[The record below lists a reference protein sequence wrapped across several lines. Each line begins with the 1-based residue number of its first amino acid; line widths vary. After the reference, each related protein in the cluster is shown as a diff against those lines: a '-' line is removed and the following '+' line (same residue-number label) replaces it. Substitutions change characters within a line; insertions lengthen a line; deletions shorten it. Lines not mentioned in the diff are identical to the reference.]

1 VYDLPLTVEACLR
14 AGTRV
19 DVAWVVEASGFSHRE
34 WGEGLAI
41 TPGGGRVGS
50 VLSGSLNDQ
59 LADLATRGASGRLVS
74 LEVTEVDALVSGL
87 SCGGKAQCLIVP
99 ATDLPDELWQL
110 LRARQPI
117 CLVSELSGDR
127 VTNTRLYTESTI
139 GDAGDA
145 AVALFSR
152 RVSDTSVSE
161 DRAVTVLWPIPS
173 MLIVGT
179 GGIADALV
187 AMADLL
193 GWRARVVDEVS
204 AANGIVAR
212 LASIDKLVVLS
223 HDDDVAGPVLEA
235 ALAGPVGYIGALGSR
250 RTQQSRADWLA
261 YRGITD
267 LSRIHGPAGLDIG
280 ARSAAEIAVSIVA
293 QAVAL
298 ASIAT

>member
-1 VYDLPLTVEACLR
+1 
-14 AGTRV
+14 
-19 DVAWVVEASGFSHRE
+19 
-34 WGEGLAI
+34 
-41 TPGGGRVGS
+41 
-50 VLSGSLNDQ
+50 
-59 LADLATRGASGRLVS
+59 
-74 LEVTEVDALVSGL
+74 
-87 SCGGKAQCLIVP
+87 
-99 ATDLPDELWQL
+99 
-110 LRARQPI
+110 
-117 CLVSELSGDR
+117 
-127 VTNTRLYTESTI
+127 
-139 GDAGDA
+139 
-145 AVALFSR
+145 
-152 RVSDTSVSE
+152 VSDTTVSE